1 MWVTG
6 WSFPSLGGTAWI
18 DPSPDHW
25 LQELALTRGTNEYP
39 VFDFDASCSTRRLK
53 VRSSSSSGGDQNDA
67 GRP

>member
-1 MWVTG
+1 MT
-6 WSFPSLGGTAWI
+6 WI

-25 LQELALTRGTNEYP
+25 LQELALTRGTDEYP
-39 VFDFDASCSTRRLK
+39 VFDFDASCSTRRRK